1 MPAGRFLSGFFSGFL
16 IFPAFLF
23 FSCQPEKKAGPW
35 VPEILLFAGD
45 TIPIDE
51 PEIRERLV
59 RELIINQYWQASTVQ
74 WIRKSK
80 RWFPLMDSLL
90 KKNSIPTDLKYLVP
104 IESGFDNVVSPKGA
118 SGFWQL
124 MDATAGEFG
133 LRINA
138 EMDERLD
145 PEMATI
151 AASKLLQRG
160 YRQFQSWP
168 ETAVS
173 YNIGITGL
181 KSVMNAQYSESLYD
195 LLLNQESGRYLF
207 RVLAAKLILENP
219 ERYGYDTSEA
229 IASYQWKNQE
239 VRDSIPDLPWWCR
252 KNGFSYKCFRLL
264 NPWIKS
270 SSLHLPEEVSVLVVR
285 IPLDCRQFTTTG
297 LPPVPALDSQARQNR
312 ITDANLVA
320 KKDVNGFG
328 NAGKDSSGI
337 IKQHLVRKGEIAS
350 SIARRYGLSL
360 KALYDLNP
368 DLSGSGQNL
377 REGMNLR
384 VSP

>member
-1 MPAGRFLSGFFSGFL
+1 MPAGKFLSGFFFGLL
-16 IFPAFLF
+16 IFPAVLF
-23 FSCQPEKKAGPW
+23 FSCEQEKKTGPW

-45 TIPIDE
+45 TIPIEE
-51 PEIRERLV
+51 PEIRERLE

-90 KKNSIPTDLKYLVP
+90 KKNNIPTDLKFLVP

-124 MDATAGEFG
+124 MEATATEFG
-133 LRINA
+133 IRINA

-145 PEMATI
+145 PEKATI
-151 AASKLLQRG
+151 AACKLLQRG
-160 YRQFQSWP
+160 HRQFQSWP

-219 ERYGYDTSEA
+219 ERYGYDGAES
-229 IASYQWKNQE
+229 ISSYQWKNLE
-239 VRDSIPDLPWWCR
+239 LRDSIPDLPWWCR
-252 KNGFSYKCFRLL
+252 KNGFSYKCFRLI

-270 SSLHLPEEVSVLVVR
+270 SSLHLPEGVSMLMVR
-285 IPLDCRQFTTTG
+285 IPLDCRQFSG
-297 LPPVPALDSQARQNR
+297 AVLPPVPALDSQARQNR

-328 NAGKDSSGI
+328 NAGKDSSEI
-337 IKQHLVRKGEIAS
+337 IKQHLVLKGEIAS
-350 SIARRYGLSL
+350 SIARRYGLTL